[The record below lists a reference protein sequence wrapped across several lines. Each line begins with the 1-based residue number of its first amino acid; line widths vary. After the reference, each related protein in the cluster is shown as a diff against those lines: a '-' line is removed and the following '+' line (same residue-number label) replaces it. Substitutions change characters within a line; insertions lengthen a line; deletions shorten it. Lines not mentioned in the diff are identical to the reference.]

1 MALSKQKLVA
11 GMKRTRLSLNDKIKI
26 LNYASEN
33 PKKGCRE
40 IVNQFQIGKTAAAT
54 ILRDGKKLR
63 KEYEFFKGDCKTKRT
78 GQFMVINEILYKW
91 YGKCCAAGIY
101 PFGSMLQEESL
112 KIKESLNDSS
122 LDSFTAS
129 NGWLEKWKSCYGI
142 RETRITGEADDV
154 SVSTVRSWIER
165 LPELV
170 KGYKLEDV
178 WNMDELGLFFKLLPD
193 KGLIEKT
200 KSEKGGKKS
209 KVRLTAA
216 FFVNAAGQKVDEP
229 VIIWKSKKP
238 RCFRNMKNNDLSRPL
253 GVYYFSNKKAWMNG
267 EIMSKVLKRHDR
279 KMKLQNQNVLLFL
292 DNATSHQESIQNL
305 IKYVI
310 SRVDENMRAPDIIKA
325 VDILK
330 VIGWVKSAWE
340 EVTPDTIKHCFEK
353 CGFPTE
359 DYATVSSDFDEV
371 FQTLFNE
378 ISADCSVDEYL
389 DADNSTA
396 TCEEVDANKVDWRE
410 TLRQECVDEVVN
422 DKEEK
427 IDSDLDDED
436 DANESSSSDATVT
449 VKEVLYLLDKVQL
462 FAAYNDEQGSLQKTV
477 ADIISMVEDFSIHSK
492 KQSSITDFFKK
503 K

>member
-1 MALSKQKLVA
+1 
-11 GMKRTRLSLNDKIKI
+11 
-26 LNYASEN
+26 
-33 PKKGCRE
+33 
-40 IVNQFQIGKTAAAT
+40 
-54 ILRDGKKLR
+54 
-63 KEYEFFKGDCKTKRT
+63 
-78 GQFMVINEILYKW
+78 MVINEILYKW

-101 PFGSMLQEESL
+101 PFGSMLQEEAL

-129 NGWLEKWKSCYGI
+129 NGWLEKWKSCDGI
-142 RETRITGEADDV
+142 RDTRITREADDV

-178 WNMDELGLFFKLLPD
+178 WNMDELGLFFKLLPN

-200 KSEKGGKKS
+200 KSKIGGKKS

-216 FFVNAAGQKVDEP
+216 FFVSAAGQKVDEP

-238 RCFRNMKNNDLSRPL
+238 RCFHNMKNNDFSRPL
-253 GVYYFSNKKAWMNG
+253 GVHYFSNKKAWMNG
-267 EIMSKVLKRHDR
+267 EIMSNVLKRHDR
-279 KMKLQNQNVLLFL
+279 KMKLQNRNVLLFL
-292 DNATSHQESIQNL
+292 DNATSHQESIQKSLTNIKLVFLPKNTTPRLQPLDAGIIRAFKLKYRKLL

-310 SRVDENMRAPDIIKA
+310 SRVDENMRGPDIIKA
-325 VDILK
+325 VDVLK

-359 DYATVSSDFDEV
+359 YYAAVSSDFDEE

-422 DKEEK
+422 GKEET

-436 DANESSSSDATVT
+436 DANESSSSETTVT
-449 VKEVLYLLDKVQL
+449 AKEALYLLDKVQL
-462 FAAYNDEQGSLQKTV
+462 FAACNDEQGSLQKAV
-477 ADIISMVEDFSIHSK
+477 ADIISMVEDFSINSK
-492 KQSSITDFFKK
+492 KQSSITDSFKK

>member
-1 MALSKQKLVA
+1 MAMSKQKLVA

-33 PKKGCRE
+33 PKKGCRD
-40 IVNQFQIGKTAAAT
+40 IANQFQIGKTAAGT

-101 PFGSMLQEESL
+101 PFGSMLQEEAL

-200 KSEKGGKKS
+200 KSKKGGKKS

-238 RCFRNMKNNDLSRPL
+238 RCFRNMKNNDLGRSL

-267 EIMSKVLKRHDR
+267 EIMSKLLKRHDR
-279 KMKLQNQNVLLFL
+279 KMKLQNRNVLLFL
-292 DNATSHQESIQNL
+292 ENATSHQESIQKSLTNIKLVFLPKNTTSRLQPLDAGIIRAFKLKYRKLL

-359 DYATVSSDFDEV
+359 NYEALSSDFDEE
-371 FQTLFNE
+371 FQALFNE

-410 TLRQECVDEVVN
+410 TLRQD
-422 DKEEK
+422 
-427 IDSDLDDED
+427 
-436 DANESSSSDATVT
+436 
-449 VKEVLYLLDKVQL
+449 
-462 FAAYNDEQGSLQKTV
+462 
-477 ADIISMVEDFSIHSK
+477 
-492 KQSSITDFFKK
+492 
-503 K
+503 

>member
-1 MALSKQKLVA
+1 M
-11 GMKRTRLSLNDKIKI
+11 
-26 LNYASEN
+26 
-33 PKKGCRE
+33 
-40 IVNQFQIGKTAAAT
+40 
-54 ILRDGKKLR
+54 
-63 KEYEFFKGDCKTKRT
+63 
-78 GQFMVINEILYKW
+78 
-91 YGKCCAAGIY
+91 
-101 PFGSMLQEESL
+101 
-112 KIKESLNDSS
+112 
-122 LDSFTAS
+122 
-129 NGWLEKWKSCYGI
+129 EKWKSCYGI

-200 KSEKGGKKS
+200 KSKKGGKKS

-216 FFVNAAGQKVDEP
+216 FFVNAVGQKVDEP

-253 GVYYFSNKKAWMNG
+253 GVHYFSNKKAWMNG

-279 KMKLQNQNVLLFL
+279 KMKLQNRNFLLFL
-292 DNATSHQESIQNL
+292 DSATSHQEWIQKSLTNFKLVFLPKNTTSRLQPLNAGIIRAFKLKYRKLL

-340 EVTPDTIKHCFEK
+340 EVTPDTLKHCFEK
-353 CGFPTE
+353 RGFPTE
-359 DYATVSSDFDEV
+359 DYAAVSSDFDEE

-422 DKEEK
+422 GKEET

-436 DANESSSSDATVT
+436 DASESSSSDATVT
-449 VKEVLYLLDKVQL
+449 AKEALYLLDKVQL
-462 FAAYNDEQGSLQKTV
+462 FAAYNDEQGNLQKAV
-477 ADIISMVEDFSIHSK
+477 VDITSMVEDFSIHSK